1 VYADY
6 SQQEF
11 YISAVLSE
19 DAQMMADYRSGDV
32 YMELAKQLYRLPA
45 HVTKDTDEDC
55 ATKRATVKTMTL
67 GTQYC
72 MGAEGLAIRAGEPIN
87 LLGRRFLTEF
97 ESRYRVFDGW
107 KEAAS
112 DDFVQKGHAET
123 VLGWRLY
130 NGGTGVFDEDTRR
143 HRKPNA
149 RSITNFP
156 IQGTG
161 ADILR
166 VACWLLYDAGLTIT
180 APVHDAVM
188 LMLPTDDTFLFKL
201 NYALYLM
208 MAASEAVLG
217 EGHALKVEAAV
228 YPHGT
233 YYTDKEG
240 AKIWGAVKQI
250 PAIARLP
257 QCSTQGSG
265 GGFEYKPAITD
276 VMRLFR

>member
-1 VYADY
+1 MLMAPPGYALVYADY

-19 DAQMMADYRSGDV
+19 DAQMQADYRSGDV

-149 RSITNFP
+149 RSIPNFP
-156 IQGTG
+156 
-161 ADILR
+161 
-166 VACWLLYDAGLTIT
+166 
-180 APVHDAVM
+180 
-188 LMLPTDDTFLFKL
+188 
-201 NYALYLM
+201 
-208 MAASEAVLG
+208 
-217 EGHALKVEAAV
+217 
-228 YPHGT
+228 
-233 YYTDKEG
+233 
-240 AKIWGAVKQI
+240 
-250 PAIARLP
+250 
-257 QCSTQGSG
+257 
-265 GGFEYKPAITD
+265 
-276 VMRLFR
+276 